1 MSSHKVKMEQP
12 TTTGPGHGIFG
23 GLILCLLI
31 AFGVAQLLDIGTKGD
46 LIGLAV
52 GGVAG
57 SYYAWRTTHPDPRT
71 LPGHCKKCGYNLTG
85 NESGRCPE
93 CGADASSV

>member
-1 MSSHKVKMEQP
+1 MQQL
-12 TTTGPGHGIFG
+12 TTTGLGHGIFG

-52 GGVAG
+52 GAAAG
-57 SYYAWRTTHPDPRT
+57 SYYAWRVAHPDPRT
-71 LPGHCKKCGYNLTG
+71 LSGHCNKCGYNLTG
-85 NESGRCPE
+85 NLSGICPE
-93 CGADASSV
+93 CGTDASST